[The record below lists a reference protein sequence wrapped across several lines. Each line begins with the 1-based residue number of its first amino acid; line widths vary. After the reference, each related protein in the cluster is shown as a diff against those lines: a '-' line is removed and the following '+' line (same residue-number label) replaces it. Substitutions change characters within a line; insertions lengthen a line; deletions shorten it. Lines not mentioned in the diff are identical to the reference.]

1 MGVEYQYCKPKRT
14 INVSCPLRRILTC
27 SKIANSVEQ
36 ILSQIYCLSISG
48 DQLVSRGGS
57 YARYPYPKS
66 NDIPRLVLSDIHFET
81 EEVANIYFYILRN
94 PLKCMWRNQLC
105 FLFKHKSYCA
115 FCDTHFYMYH
125 ILRAAPFG
133 RFCTLNIRIFVS
145 FLITKPR

>member
-115 FCDTHFYMYH
+115 FCDTHFYMYVSYSPSTFWK
-125 ILRAAPFG
+125 ILYFEHPH
-133 RFCTLNIRIFVS
+133 FCF
-145 FLITKPR
+145 FLITKRR